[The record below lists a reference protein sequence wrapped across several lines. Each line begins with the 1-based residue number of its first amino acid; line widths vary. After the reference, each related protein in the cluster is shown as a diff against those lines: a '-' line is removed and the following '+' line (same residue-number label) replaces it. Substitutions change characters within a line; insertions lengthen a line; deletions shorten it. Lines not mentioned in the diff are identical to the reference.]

1 MTEMRLY
8 LMQRVSAMIM
18 APLVLLHLGMM
29 IYAIQGGLDA
39 AEILSRTRG
48 SLFWG
53 VVYGLFVLA
62 VAIHASIGLRSIFR
76 EWLQLRGKALSL
88 LCSAI
93 FLLLLITGMRA
104 VFALVIS

>member
-39 AEILSRTRG
+39 AEILSRTQG

-53 VVYGLFVLA
+53 AVYGLFVLA

-88 LCSAI
+88 LGSAI